1 MFIGKFTFMFTIVMT
16 CSELAEL
23 DESVTRG
30 NQSLSL
36 TRTESITV

>member
-1 MFIGKFTFMFTIVMT
+1 MFIGKFTLIFTMLMT

-23 DESVTRG
+23 DESVTKE